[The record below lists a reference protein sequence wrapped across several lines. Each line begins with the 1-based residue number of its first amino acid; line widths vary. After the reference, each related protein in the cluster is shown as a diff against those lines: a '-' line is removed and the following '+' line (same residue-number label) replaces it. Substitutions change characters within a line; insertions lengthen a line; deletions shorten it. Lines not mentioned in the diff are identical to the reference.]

1 LCQTSRISTRPTSG
15 SDRSHDH
22 HGPRRRATF
31 VARTP
36 PNREFAVLNAIVK
49 RRITAVVV
57 GAVALVIGIVMLS
70 STEVKCG
77 GKTMS
82 EGQICETTSNGS
94 TTRNTYD
101 EQKLADQRMGYL
113 TVGFGAL
120 ALLVGGVGFAMNG
133 RPRTV

>member
-1 LCQTSRISTRPTSG
+1 M
-15 SDRSHDH
+15 
-22 HGPRRRATF
+22 
-31 VARTP
+31 
-36 PNREFAVLNAIVK
+36 LNTIVK
-49 RRITAVVV
+49 RRVTALVV

-77 GKTMS
+77 SKAMS

-94 TTRNTYD
+94 TTSNTYE

-120 ALLVGGVGFAMNG
+120 ALLVSGAGFVMNN
-133 RPRTV
+133 RPRPV